1 MQQQSQ
7 IKRTLAHPRE
17 TQPHDCNQF
26 GDRLAHHA
34 AHSVGPG
41 APETGRR
48 GLFPGFGNQGADGK
62 YKKTT
67 PTPPAEASHAP
78 GRSTRWLPRVG
89 ILVDRD
95 RSFWFVMTAPKSHQ
109 WWRRIWEQPVL
120 HRPCRQIRHPT
131 TPETKKQRTHTSRCI
146 TASLQANVP
155 RLAVRSVTKAN
166 AKVNA
171 SAIACSMAWR
181 SCSVR

>member
-1 MQQQSQ
+1 MLLGRERQKLAAAVIFPDLE
-7 IKRTLAHPRE
+7 IKVLTAS
-17 TQPHDCNQF
+17 T
-26 GDRLAHHA
+26 
-34 AHSVGPG
+34 
-41 APETGRR
+41 
-48 GLFPGFGNQGADGK
+48 
-62 YKKTT
+62 KKTT

-131 TPETKKQRTHTSRCI
+131 TPEMRKTTRKR
-146 TASLQANVP
+146 
-155 RLAVRSVTKAN
+155 
-166 AKVNA
+166 
-171 SAIACSMAWR
+171 
-181 SCSVR
+181 